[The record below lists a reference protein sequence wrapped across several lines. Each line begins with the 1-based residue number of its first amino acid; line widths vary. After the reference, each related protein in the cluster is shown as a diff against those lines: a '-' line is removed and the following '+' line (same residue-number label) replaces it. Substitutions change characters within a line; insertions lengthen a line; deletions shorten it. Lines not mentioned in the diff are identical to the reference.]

1 MSFAGA
7 HEAEAGFSH
16 WQVSVDVPDVK
27 GREEILKVHA
37 RNKKL
42 LPDVELEQVAMRT
55 PGFSGADLANL
66 LNEAAILTGRRN
78 LQGISNKVRR
88 PSSHLLQ
95 HQGGGCCACE
105 GCKPVARKV
114 DQALGGHSLTYYRCR
129 EHVIHD

>member
-1 MSFAGA
+1 MQVLVLPVLTRLFR
-7 HEAEAGFSH
+7 

-78 LQGISNKVRR
+78 LQGISNKV
-88 PSSHLLQ
+88 PSM
-95 HQGGGCCACE
+95 
-105 GCKPVARKV
+105 
-114 DQALGGHSLTYYRCR
+114 
-129 EHVIHD
+129 

>member
-1 MSFAGA
+1 M
-7 HEAEAGFSH
+7 
-16 WQVSVDVPDVK
+16 DVPDVK

-78 LQGISNKVRR
+78 KAGISNKVRR
-88 PSSHLLQ
+88 CHDSHVVQSSTTACPILL
-95 HQGGGCCACE
+95 
-105 GCKPVARKV
+105 
-114 DQALGGHSLTYYRCR
+114 ALDFISGH
-129 EHVIHD
+129 